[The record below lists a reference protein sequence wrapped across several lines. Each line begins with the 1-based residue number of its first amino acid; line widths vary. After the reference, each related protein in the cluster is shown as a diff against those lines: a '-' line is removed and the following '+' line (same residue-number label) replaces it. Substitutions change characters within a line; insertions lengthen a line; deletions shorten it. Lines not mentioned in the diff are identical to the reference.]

1 MFPPTSTLPRQGHP
15 SSNDQ
20 TASIDTS
27 EDSSVE
33 DALENESGGVETV
46 SNVTSEDP
54 AQPIIFIGMSFS
66 T

>member
-1 MFPPTSTLPRQGHP
+1 M
-15 SSNDQ
+15 D
-20 TASIDTS
+20 
-27 EDSSVE
+27 